1 MDPMTAI
8 TLGTT
13 AYGTYTG
20 YKANKSAGKAA
31 SSEANAQA
39 FQMEANAIRA
49 RRAGVTRAAEVRR
62 ETNRLMSDAQAAQA
76 ASGFSASDAQAV
88 QQRGDIS
95 GVGKYNELAYL
106 YEAEMD
112 ARGLISQ
119 GAATRQTGRNQQ
131 SAYNSAATNSV
142 ISGMTSAFGV
152 YKQSKIGKDPY
163 RVDANSAPV
172 FESAPAWTRP

>member
-8 TLGTT
+8 TVGTM
-13 AYGTYTG
+13 AYGTYTS
-20 YKANKSAGKAA
+20 YKGNKNAGKAA
-31 SSEANAQA
+31 RSEANAQA

-49 RRAGVTRAAEVRR
+49 RRAGVSRAAEVRR

-88 QQRGDIS
+88 KQRGDIS

-112 ARGLISQ
+112 ARGMISQ
-119 GAATRQTGRNQQ
+119 AGATRATGRNQQ
-131 SAYNSAATNSV
+131 KAANTAATNSL
-142 ISGMTSAFGV
+142 ISGAVSMFGA
-152 YKQSKIGKDPY
+152 YKAGQVGQTPNNADV
-163 RVDANSAPV
+163 VDSQ
-172 FESAPAWTRP
+172 PAWVNPNFN